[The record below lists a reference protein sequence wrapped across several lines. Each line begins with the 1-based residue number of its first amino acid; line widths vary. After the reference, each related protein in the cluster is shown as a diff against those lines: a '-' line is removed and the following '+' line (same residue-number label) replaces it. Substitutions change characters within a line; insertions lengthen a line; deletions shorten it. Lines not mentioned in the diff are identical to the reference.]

1 MRRKDREMP
10 EEFAWE
16 VADRCPWMVLS
27 MTGPEGQ
34 PYCVPLSM
42 AREGRSFYVHCAREG
57 EKTRCLRANPRVCV
71 SCVASAVPVP
81 EEYSVNYESA
91 VFRGTAREVTGEP
104 EMLHA
109 LRLISRRYV
118 PSNLEGFDREVRRTF
133 AGVAVWRVEVSSA
146 AGKRRPGPG
155 KK

>member
-42 AREGRSFYVHCAREG
+42 AREGRSFYFHCAREG

-81 EEYSVNYESA
+81 QEDSVNYESA
-91 VFRGTAREVTGEP
+91 VFRGTA
-104 EMLHA
+104 
-109 LRLISRRYV
+109 
-118 PSNLEGFDREVRRTF
+118 REVRRTF

>member
-42 AREGRSFYVHCAREG
+42 AREGRSFYFHCAREG
-57 EKTRCLRANPRVCV
+57 EKTRCLRANGQSSRMD
-71 SCVASAVPVP
+71 VPQP
-81 EEYSVNYESA
+81 K
-91 VFRGTAREVTGEP
+91 R
-104 EMLHA
+104 
-109 LRLISRRYV
+109 
-118 PSNLEGFDREVRRTF
+118 
-133 AGVAVWRVEVSSA
+133 A
-146 AGKRRPGPG
+146 AQPAAQP
-155 KK
+155 